1 MNRSQD
7 QRSTR
12 PAKPPTIHTCAL
24 SGDLL
29 GLQKLLRDNPNL
41 LNGTNP
47 VVRFPFSLRFYQ
59 LGISKISP
67 FFLLLLLLL
76 YLFLYDF
83 SELFKILDLYWLK
96 NVNLI

>member
-59 LGISKISP
+59 FGISKISP
-67 FFLLLLLLL
+67 FFVIIVVVVVP
-76 YLFLYDF
+76 FF
-83 SELFKILDLYWLK
+83 I
-96 NVNLI
+96 